1 MSVSRALLESPEAWE
16 TQPAKVMPPY
26 DFLVAVVRGFAL
38 EPQPQEMLRLTNQLG
53 QPLWRPP
60 APAGWPDTD
69 TAWAAPSALRERLR
83 VAEVAARRANPGADP
98 RAVAEEVLGEGMAP
112 ATRQAVARA
121 ETREQGLELL
131 IMSPEFQRR

>member
-1 MSVSRALLESPEAWE
+1 MKSPEAWSAP
-16 TQPAKVMPPY
+16 PAKVLPPY

-83 VAEVAARRANPGADP
+83 VAEVVARRVDPGADP
-98 RAVAEEVLGEGMAP
+98 RLIAEEVLGEGMDQ

-131 IMSPEFQRR
+131 IMSPDFQRR

>member
-1 MSVSRALLESPEAWE
+1 MRSRPGRRKCCA
-16 TQPAKVMPPY
+16 
-26 DFLVAVVRGFAL
+26 
-38 EPQPQEMLRLTNQLG
+38 LTNQLG

-83 VAEVAARRANPGADP
+83 VAEVTARRTDPGADP
-98 RAVAEEVLGEGMAP
+98 RTVAEEVLGEGMGL